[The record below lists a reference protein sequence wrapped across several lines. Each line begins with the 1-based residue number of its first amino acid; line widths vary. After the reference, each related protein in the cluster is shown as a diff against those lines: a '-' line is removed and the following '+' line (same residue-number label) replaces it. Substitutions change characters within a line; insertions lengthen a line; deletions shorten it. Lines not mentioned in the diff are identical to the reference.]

1 MLCMAACFF
10 FFSTSPA
17 SLLALSLPSFLSPSL
32 DLCASCARCLGESS
46 GGCARG
52 CSLRGEIG
60 VDARRGVAVVGV
72 RAMRKLCPNLDRDDS
87 LDTVLE
93 VPIPDEMLI
102 NAPGTDK
109 RRGAG
114 GANMRA
120 WLKNQAFDRAT
131 VGGPANAT
139 AELQLFLNVVGS
151 PLIPCPVPHDR
162 AFSRSIRDSSI
173 QASTAKYIMQQYIA
187 ATGGQAALQG
197 LQSMYAVGKVRMC
210 ASEFHLGD
218 QNVTAAQGRA
228 EVGGFVLWQK
238 CPEVWYFEL
247 IMAGHKMSAGS
258 DGKVAWRQS
267 AAENSHAS
275 RGPPRPLRRSLQGLD
290 PRSIA
295 NLFSDAVCIGEK
307 IITGEECFILKL
319 EASAATLRA
328 RSAAAF
334 DIIHHTVWGYFSQ
347 RTGLLIQLED
357 SHLLRMKSGKGARRS
372 ENIFW
377 ETTMESTI
385 SDYRHID
392 GINIAHGGHTAVTL
406 FRYGEGS
413 VNHKR
418 KLEET
423 WTVEEADFNLYGL
436 TTDYF
441 LPPSDLK
448 KDIDEKRAG

>member
-1 MLCMAACFF
+1 
-10 FFSTSPA
+10 
-17 SLLALSLPSFLSPSL
+17 
-32 DLCASCARCLGESS
+32 
-46 GGCARG
+46 
-52 CSLRGEIG
+52 
-60 VDARRGVAVVGV
+60 
-72 RAMRKLCPNLDRDDS
+72 MRKLCPNLDRDDS

-102 NAPGTDK
+102 NAPGADK

-120 WLKNQAFDRAT
+120 WLKTQAFDRAT
-131 VGGPANAT
+131 VGGAANAN

-173 QASTAKYIMQQYIA
+173 QASTAKYIIQQYIA

-197 LQSMYAVGKVRMC
+197 VRSMYSMGKVRMC

-218 QNVTAAQGRA
+218 QPVTAAQGRA

-238 CPEVWYFEL
+238 SPELWYFEL

-267 AAENSHAS
+267 ADDNSHAS

-307 IITGEECFILKL
+307 IINGEECFILKL

-328 RSAAAF
+328 RSAPAF

-357 SHLLRMKSGKGARRS
+357 SHLLRMKAGKGARRS

-377 ETTMESTI
+377 ETSMESVI
-385 SDYRHID
+385 SDYRYID

-423 WTVEEADFNLYGL
+423 WTVEEADFNVHGL
-436 TTDYF
+436 TSDYF

-448 KDIDEKRAG
+448 KDTGEQRAG

>member
-1 MLCMAACFF
+1 
-10 FFSTSPA
+10 
-17 SLLALSLPSFLSPSL
+17 
-32 DLCASCARCLGESS
+32 
-46 GGCARG
+46 
-52 CSLRGEIG
+52 
-60 VDARRGVAVVGV
+60 
-72 RAMRKLCPNLDRDDS
+72 MRKLCPNHDRDDS
-87 LDTVLE
+87 QLDTVLE
-93 VPIPDEMLI
+93 VPIPDEMLA
-102 NAPGTDK
+102 NAPGADK
-109 RRGAG
+109 RRGG
-114 GANMRA
+114 GPNMRA
-120 WLKNQAFDRAT
+120 WLKTQAFDRAT
-131 VGGPANAT
+131 AEGPAAAAAN

-197 LQSMYAVGKVRMC
+197 VQSMYAVGKVKMC

-218 QNVTAAQGRA
+218 QTVTAAQGRA

-307 IITGEECFILKL
+307 VINGEECFILKL
-319 EASAATLRA
+319 EASAMTLRA

-357 SHLLRMKSGKGARRS
+357 NHLLRMKSGKGARRS

-377 ETTMESTI
+377 ETSMESVI
-385 SDYRHID
+385 NNYRHID
-392 GINIAHGGHTAVTL
+392 GVNIAHGGKTTVTL

-423 WTVEEADFNLYGL
+423 WTVEEADFNVKGL
-436 TTDYF
+436 TSDYF

-448 KDIDEKRAG
+448 KEGDDQPGG

>member
-1 MLCMAACFF
+1 
-10 FFSTSPA
+10 
-17 SLLALSLPSFLSPSL
+17 
-32 DLCASCARCLGESS
+32 
-46 GGCARG
+46 
-52 CSLRGEIG
+52 
-60 VDARRGVAVVGV
+60 
-72 RAMRKLCPNLDRDDS
+72 MRKLCPNLDRDDS

-173 QASTAKYIMQQYIA
+173 VSHRSPARVARARVHACSAAGWFLTRSSPSSCVCARVWSASVDGQVHHA
-187 ATGGQAALQG
+187 AVHRGDGPGRRLCRG

-275 RGPPRPLRRSLQGLD
+275 RGPPRPLRRSLQVDRTLLAAAPPLPSLSTSFDITMQGLD

>member
-1 MLCMAACFF
+1 
-10 FFSTSPA
+10 
-17 SLLALSLPSFLSPSL
+17 
-32 DLCASCARCLGESS
+32 
-46 GGCARG
+46 
-52 CSLRGEIG
+52 
-60 VDARRGVAVVGV
+60 
-72 RAMRKLCPNLDRDDS
+72 
-87 LDTVLE
+87 
-93 VPIPDEMLI
+93 
-102 NAPGTDK
+102 
-109 RRGAG
+109 
-114 GANMRA
+114 
-120 WLKNQAFDRAT
+120 
-131 VGGPANAT
+131 
-139 AELQLFLNVVGS
+139 
-151 PLIPCPVPHDR
+151 
-162 AFSRSIRDSSI
+162 
-173 QASTAKYIMQQYIA
+173 
-187 ATGGQAALQG
+187 
-197 LQSMYAVGKVRMC
+197 MYAVGKVRMC

-218 QNVTAAQGRA
+218 QAVTAAAQGGRA

-238 CPEVWYFEL
+238 SPEVWFFEL

-267 AAENSHAS
+267 AADRSHVS

-307 IITGEECFILKL
+307 IIGGEECFILKL
-319 EASAATLRA
+319 EAGAATLRA

-377 ETTMESTI
+377 ETSMESVI

-392 GINIAHGGHTAVTL
+392 GINVAHGGHTAVTL

-423 WTVEEADFNLYGL
+423 WTVEEADFNVHGL
-436 TTDYF
+436 TADYF
-441 LPPSDLK
+441 LPPADLN
-448 KDIDEKRAG
+448 KDPDAAGHNK